1 MTVQTIT
8 FPISEALLQRV
19 EQAASI
25 LHLPVEEVLTDTLAA
40 ALPDTAEV
48 PSLLQAEITRMTWLS
63 NAELWRIARRRM
75 SKARQEQL
83 TRLASLQKEKSLTID
98 EQTLLEQLRQEY
110 GRITLC
116 KARAYAI
123 LSLRGGKPLLATA

>member
-19 EQAASI
+19 ERAASI

-40 ALPDTAEV
+40 ALPDTADV